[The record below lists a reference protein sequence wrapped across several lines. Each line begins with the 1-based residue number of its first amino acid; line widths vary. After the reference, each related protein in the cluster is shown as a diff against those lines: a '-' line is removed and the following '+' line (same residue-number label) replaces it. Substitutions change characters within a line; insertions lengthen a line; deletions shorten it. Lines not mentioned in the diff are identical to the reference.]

1 MTSDYPEP
9 VLPTCEIRDVLKGQR
24 ALVTVANSGIGKAVA
39 IALGQAGADVAVNFN
54 SRPEQVEAVVQE
66 IKGCG
71 HEAFAYQADVS
82 KEEQVEA
89 MFRRTIDEFG
99 TIDILV
105 NNAGL
110 QKDAPFDEMTLA
122 DWQLVLNVNLTGQFL
137 CACEAVREFK
147 RRGVRGVSAAAGKII
162 SMSSVHELI
171 PWAGHVNYAASKG
184 GVMMMTKS
192 LAQEVA
198 PYRIRVNSIAPG
210 AIQTPINMEA
220 WETETARKE
229 LLKLIPYNRIGL
241 PEDIGRAAVWVAS
254 DESDYV
260 HGITL
265 FVDGGMTL
273 FPGFATGG

>member
-24 ALVTVANSGIGKAVA
+24 ALVTGANSGIGKAVA

-54 SRPEQVEAVVQE
+54 SRPEQAEAVVQE

-110 QKDAPFDEMTLA
+110 QKDAPFDEMTFA
-122 DWQLVLNVNLTGQFL
+122 DWQLVLNVNLTASSSAPAKP
-137 CACEAVREFK
+137 CASS
-147 RRGVRGVSAAAGKII
+147 SAAACGECRRRRER
-162 SMSSVHELI
+162 SS
-171 PWAGHVNYAASKG
+171 
-184 GVMMMTKS
+184 
-192 LAQEVA
+192 
-198 PYRIRVNSIAPG
+198 R
-210 AIQTPINMEA
+210 
-220 WETETARKE
+220 
-229 LLKLIPYNRIGL
+229 
-241 PEDIGRAAVWVAS
+241 
-254 DESDYV
+254 
-260 HGITL
+260 
-265 FVDGGMTL
+265 
-273 FPGFATGG
+273 

>member
-54 SRPEQVEAVVQE
+54 SRPEQAEAVVQE

-71 HEAFAYQADVS
+71 HEVFAYQADVS

-137 CACEAVREFK
+137 CAREAVREFK

-171 PWAGHVNYAASKG
+171 PLEATS
-184 GVMMMTKS
+184 TTR
-192 LAQEVA
+192 
-198 PYRIRVNSIAPG
+198 PPG
-210 AIQTPINMEA
+210 AA
-220 WETETARKE
+220 
-229 LLKLIPYNRIGL
+229 
-241 PEDIGRAAVWVAS
+241 
-254 DESDYV
+254 
-260 HGITL
+260 
-265 FVDGGMTL
+265 
-273 FPGFATGG
+273 

>member
-24 ALVTVANSGIGKAVA
+24 ALVTGANSGIGKAVA

-54 SRPEQVEAVVQE
+54 SRPEQAEAVVQE

-137 CACEAVREFK
+137 CAREAVREFK

-162 SMSSVHELI
+162 SMSSVLELI

-192 LAQEVA
+192 LVQEVA

-241 PEDIGRAAVWVAS
+241 PEDIGRAAVWLAS